1 MKHKQN
7 TYHGEPLQFVS
18 LTPAAMPAAAKV
30 AKIKAQHNKAE
41 AQAAVADAAEA
52 VYQAGIHAFLAG
64 AAQAANPHL
73 PADAMHWAWQEGW
86 LDAQAYHGHPPANTP
101 SHADLGRSHIAS
113 AMLYVLAGAVLLGV
127 MVWHSARVDGKL
139 AAAPTAQP
147 TVAAGVRQ

>member
-1 MKHKQN
+1 MAKN

-52 VYQAGIHAFLAG
+52 TYRRGYDAFLAG
-64 AAQAANPHL
+64 LAFDSSGC
-73 PADAMHWAWQEGW
+73 ADIRMAEIFNEGW
-86 LDAQAYHGHPPANTP
+86 LDAQAKYGHPPTP
-101 SHADLGRSHIAS
+101 SHADLAQQHITT
-113 AMLYVLAGAVLLGV
+113 AMLCLLFAALILGV

>member
-1 MKHKQN
+1 MAKN

-139 AAAPTAQP
+139 AAAPAAQP
-147 TVAAGVRQ
+147 TVTAGVRQ

>member
-1 MKHKQN
+1 MAKN

-52 VYQAGIHAFLAG
+52 AYQAGYDAFLAG
-64 AAQAANPHL
+64 VAFGKSSYAETRMAEL
-73 PADAMHWAWQEGW
+73 WTDGW
-86 LDAQAYHGHPPANTP
+86 LDAQATHGHPPEARPDHRELARQSIVN
-101 SHADLGRSHIAS
+101 AILC
-113 AMLYVLAGAVLLGV
+113 LLAGAVLLGV

-139 AAAPTAQP
+139 AAAPITQP

>member
-1 MKHKQN
+1 MAKN

-41 AQAAVADAAEA
+41 AQAAVADAAGA
-52 VYQAGIHAFLAG
+52 VYQAGIGAFLAG

-86 LDAQAYHGHPPANTP
+86 LDAQAEYGHPHTAAP
-101 SHADLGRSHIAS
+101 SHAELARRHMAS
-113 AMLYVLAGAVLLGV
+113 AILCLAAGAMLVAV

-139 AAAPTAQP
+139 AAEPVAPP
-147 TVAAGVRQ
+147 TTTAGVRL